1 LSLYVVATPIGN
13 LLDMTQRAI
22 QVLTDV
28 DVIAAEDTRHSKS
41 LLNHFGISTPLVAF
55 HDHNEK
61 TGSQS
66 LVARMLNGDQVALVS
81 DAGTPLISDP
91 GYQLVRDAHAASI
104 TVVPIPGPTAMA
116 AALSASGLATD
127 SFLFLGFLPSKSTAR
142 IAKLQTLRYYP
153 FSLVFYEAPHRIDK
167 SISSMIDVF
176 GGDRPACIAREMTK
190 TFEQIVNG
198 TLAEL
203 LAGLQSR
210 EIVSKGEFVVVVS
223 GVSDNNV
230 EFDDRTLLT
239 HLLAELAP
247 SKAAALAHKLT
258 GKPKKA
264 FYELALAI
272 KHE

>member
-1 LSLYVVATPIGN
+1 MALYVVATPIGN
-13 LLDMTQRAI
+13 LMDMTPRAI
-22 QVLTDV
+22 EVLTNV
-28 DVIAAEDTRHSKS
+28 DIIAAEDTRHSKS
-41 LLNHFGISTPLVAF
+41 LLQHFGISTPLIAF
-55 HDHNEK
+55 HDHNER

-66 LVARMLNGDQVALVS
+66 LIAKMIEGDEVALIS

-104 TVVPIPGPTAMA
+104 KVVPIPGPTAMA

-127 SFLFLGFLPSKSTAR
+127 SFLFSGFLPSKSSAR
-142 IAKLQTLRYYP
+142 IAKLQALKHHS

-167 SISSMIDVF
+167 SVASMIDVF
-176 GGDRPACIAREMTK
+176 GGERTACIAREMTK

-198 TLAEL
+198 TLSEL

-210 EIVSKGEFVVVVS
+210 EIVSKGEFVVIVS
-223 GVSDNNV
+223 GAADNNV

-264 FYELALAI
+264 FYDLALVI
-272 KHE
+272 KDE

>member
-210 EIVSKGEFVVVVS
+210 EES
-223 GVSDNNV
+223 
-230 EFDDRTLLT
+230 LL
-239 HLLAELAP
+239 LW
-247 SKAAALAHKLT
+247 SV
-258 GKPKKA
+258 G
-264 FYELALAI
+264 
-272 KHE
+272 